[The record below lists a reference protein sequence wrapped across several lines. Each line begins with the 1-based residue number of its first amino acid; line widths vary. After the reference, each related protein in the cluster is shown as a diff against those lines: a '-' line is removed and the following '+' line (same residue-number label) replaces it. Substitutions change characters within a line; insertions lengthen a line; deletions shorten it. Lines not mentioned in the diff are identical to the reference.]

1 MGGQPRLGS
10 FLVMNQ
16 SSVIVFQIDVD
27 RIAFDPTECNA
38 PVSAG
43 GPYRGQRAH
52 ESGTL
57 ASSCPRDA
65 MRRRATAKMLAIR
78 FVF

>member
-1 MGGQPRLGS
+1 MGGKPRFGS

-27 RIAFDPTECNA
+27 RIAFDPTECHA

-43 GPYRGQRAH
+43 ADRIP
-52 ESGTL
+52 TL
-57 ASSCPRDA
+57 I
-65 MRRRATAKMLAIR
+65 ATNERVKAEPW
-78 FVF
+78 